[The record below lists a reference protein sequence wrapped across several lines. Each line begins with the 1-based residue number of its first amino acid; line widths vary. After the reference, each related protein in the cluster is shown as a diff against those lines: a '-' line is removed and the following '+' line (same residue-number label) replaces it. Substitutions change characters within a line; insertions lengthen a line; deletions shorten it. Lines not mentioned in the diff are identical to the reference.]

1 MTKKIILLLALCAA
15 LTLAALAFKINHQ
28 RNINTAQASKIDTSN
43 QSVVATDA
51 LNILRQYLIWRD
63 KNPADWT
70 VSKNNM
76 LSSQNNTTLDEHGK
90 PIHFID
96 SIRIVVSNK
105 NTKAR
110 KYAFLIERAHI
121 KQPLNNFEADYPQQ
135 DSYTCEV
142 LVLTAHHAGWLRE
155 TLDEAQTNEYDGDTR
170 FAKTCDGYT
179 ITWKHHAPL
188 FAREEVYGPYAGGM
202 YSTVKEKLIKKA
214 GKYQMQSDI
223 LSEGEFPN

>member
-28 RNINTAQASKIDTSN
+28 RNINTAQASKKDTSN

-110 KYAFLIERAHI
+110 KYAFLIER
-121 KQPLNNFEADYPQQ
+121 Y
-135 DSYTCEV
+135 YREV
-142 LVLTAHHAGWLRE
+142 ARNLASCSFNQST
-155 TLDEAQTNEYDGDTR
+155 DEPEDPP
-170 FAKTCDGYT
+170 F
-179 ITWKHHAPL
+179 
-188 FAREEVYGPYAGGM
+188 
-202 YSTVKEKLIKKA
+202 
-214 GKYQMQSDI
+214 
-223 LSEGEFPN
+223 